1 MPAVDPGLGSR
12 FEIFCNVAR
21 MEDGM
26 PQDAAFDPVTTPT
39 VPGRIGKTTG
49 RCTAR
54 LPSITVCIATYN
66 RPHYVRSCLESLRRQ
81 SVGPD
86 AFDILVVDSC
96 GTPET
101 GEQLATIVAGMPNAR
116 LLRVDRPG
124 VSAARNLGAS
134 ESRADFVA
142 YIDDDALATAD
153 WVESLRRVI
162 AEHDPWPG
170 VVGGRVLPVW
180 EQPLPDWW
188 PRSLRGVLS
197 IIEWEGRGEFRT
209 KAIPAGLEPY
219 GVNMVV
225 QREPLLEMGGFADR
239 LGRFAGLLLSDE
251 DVQVGWKLQD
261 RGYSAWYDSRIVVRH
276 QIQGTRM
283 NPEWLIK
290 RLYWQGA
297 STVATRRML
306 GQPEQVWREFPR
318 RLAVEVLTGFAGLV
332 PASST
337 SLLPLRWRLAYA
349 QGFTRMALA
358 NEQRKRSLPG
368 RALRAL
374 IRRDGTPIIPALD
387 IGARA
392 GVPDPTRPEARR

>member
-1 MPAVDPGLGSR
+1 MREQAMEPAVMTRAADR
-12 FEIFCNVAR
+12 AR
-21 MEDGM
+21 R
-26 PQDAAFDPVTTPT
+26 V
-39 VPGRIGKTTG
+39 
-49 RCTAR
+49 
-54 LPSITVCIATYN
+54 PSITVCLVTHN
-66 RPHYVRSCLESLRRQ
+66 RPHYVRTCLESLRVQ
-81 SVGPD
+81 TVGLNG
-86 AFDILVVDSC
+86 FDVIVVDSC

-101 GEQLATIVAGMPNAR
+101 GAALRDMVATLPNAR

-124 VSAARNLGAS
+124 ASAARNLGAENS
-134 ESRADFVA
+134 TRDFLA
-142 YIDDDALATAD
+142 YLDDDALAMPD
-153 WVESLRRVI
+153 WVERIQAVI
-162 AEHDPWPG
+162 QEHDPWPG
-170 VVGGRVLPVW
+170 VLGGKVLPVW
-180 EQPLPDWW
+180 EKPLPDWW
-188 PRSLRGVLS
+188 PDSLRGVLS

-209 KAIPAGLEPY
+209 PAIPAGLEPY

-225 QREPLLEMGGFADR
+225 QRLPLLEMGGFADR

-261 RGYSAWYDSRIVVRH
+261 RGHSAWYDSRIVVRH

-318 RLAVEVLTGFAGLV
+318 RLAVEMLTAFAGLV
-332 PASST
+332 PKDST
-337 SLLPLRWRLAYA
+337 RLLPLRWRLAYA

-358 NEQRKRSLPG
+358 NEQKKRSLPG
-368 RALRAL
+368 RVLRAL

-392 GVPDPTRPEARR
+392 GVSQPSPPEGRR

>member
-1 MPAVDPGLGSR
+1 
-12 FEIFCNVAR
+12 

-39 VPGRIGKTTG
+39 VPGRAGKTTG

-116 LLRVDRPG
+116 LLRVDRLG

-197 IIEWEGRGEFRT
+197 IIEWEGRGEYRT
-209 KAIPAGLEPY
+209 EQVPEKIEPY
-219 GVNMVV
+219 GVNMAV
-225 QREPLLEMGGFADR
+225 QRAALLAAGGFVER
-239 LGRFAGLLLSDE
+239 LGRFGNLLLSDE
-251 DVQVGWKLQD
+251 DVQVGWRLQD
-261 RGYSAWYDSRIVVRH
+261 AGYLAWYDSRITVQH
-276 QIQGTRM
+276 QIQGSRM
-283 NPEWLIK
+283 DPAWLLD

-297 STVATRRML
+297 STVATRRIL
-306 GQPEQVWREFPR
+306 GYPHNVWREFPR
-318 RLAVEVLTGFAGLV
+318 RMAVELVCLPAALV
-332 PASST
+332 PKSST
-337 SLLPLRWRLAYA
+337 WLMPLRWRLAYA
-349 QGFTRMALA
+349 RGFTRMALCEEA
-358 NEQRKRSLPG
+358 RKSGLP
-368 RALRAL
+368 RRVLRRFAG
-374 IRRDGTPIIPALD
+374 RDGEPVIPALD
-387 IGARA
+387 IAARA
-392 GVPDPTRPEARR
+392 RPAKIRVRT